1 MADRKNHKCGRHLG
15 ACLLTFSTAILVVG
29 KFQLHL
35 GIAALQTLSVVV
47 IVFGSQATT
56 YVIHGRRY
64 LWGLRPSI

>member
-1 MADRKNHKCGRHLG
+1 
-15 ACLLTFSTAILVVG
+15 LLTFSTAILVVG